1 MGSGESLTNYE
12 NVKKFIKI
20 LKLNSPIGSG
30 NVLNTNNC
38 EISICETRIKNKYIM
53 NNTISEKEIQRNREE
68 QDALWKICGELAEYH
83 EELKYQTALPDEVE
97 MLERDRISDALA
109 KTEGN
114 QSKAAK
120 LLKIGRTN
128 LIAKMKKYDFPFIS
142 SQ

>member
-1 MGSGESLTNYE
+1 MDD
-12 NVKKFIKI
+12 KI
-20 LKLNSPIGSG
+20 
-30 NVLNTNNC
+30 
-38 EISICETRIKNKYIM
+38 E
-53 NNTISEKEIQRNREE
+53 RNRQE
-68 QDALWKICGELAEYH
+68 QEALWEVCNDLEKLY
-83 EELKYQTALPDEVE
+83 EERQYETALPDEVE
-97 MLERDRISDALA
+97 MLERDRISNALA

>member
-1 MGSGESLTNYE
+1 MDD
-12 NVKKFIKI
+12 KI
-20 LKLNSPIGSG
+20 
-30 NVLNTNNC
+30 
-38 EISICETRIKNKYIM
+38 E
-53 NNTISEKEIQRNREE
+53 RNRQE
-68 QDALWKICGELAEYH
+68 QEALWEVCNDLEKLY
-83 EELKYQTALPDEVE
+83 EERRYETALPDEVE
-97 MLERDRISDALA
+97 MLERDRISNALA

>member
-1 MGSGESLTNYE
+1 MNDL
-12 NVKKFIKI
+12 
-20 LKLNSPIGSG
+20 
-30 NVLNTNNC
+30 
-38 EISICETRIKNKYIM
+38 ETQKYR
-53 NNTISEKEIQRNREE
+53 QE
-68 QDALWKICGELAEYH
+68 QEALWKICGELAEYH
-83 EELKYQTALPDEVE
+83 EQLKFETALPDEVE
-97 MLERDRISDALA
+97 MLERDRISNALA

>member
-1 MGSGESLTNYE
+1 MDD
-12 NVKKFIKI
+12 KI
-20 LKLNSPIGSG
+20 
-30 NVLNTNNC
+30 
-38 EISICETRIKNKYIM
+38 E
-53 NNTISEKEIQRNREE
+53 RNRQE
-68 QDALWKICGELAEYH
+68 QEALWKICEELAEYH
-83 EELKYQTALPDEVE
+83 EERQYETALPDEVE
-97 MLERDRISDALA
+97 MLERDRISNALA

>member
-1 MGSGESLTNYE
+1 
-12 NVKKFIKI
+12 
-20 LKLNSPIGSG
+20 
-30 NVLNTNNC
+30 
-38 EISICETRIKNKYIM
+38 M
-53 NNTISEKEIQRNREE
+53 NNTITEKEIQRNREE

>member
-1 MGSGESLTNYE
+1 MTDTLD
-12 NVKKFIKI
+12 KQI
-20 LKLNSPIGSG
+20 L
-30 NVLNTNNC
+30 
-38 EISICETRIKNKYIM
+38 
-53 NNTISEKEIQRNREE
+53 RNREE

-83 EELKYQTALPDEVE
+83 EELQFETALPDEVE

-109 KTEGN
+109 RTEGN

-142 SQ
+142 CQ